1 MVNVSISEFVMLLV
15 VPFWLRCFQSCVWVL
30 NSKVW
35 HQKKEVSLILSLI
48 MLQEMYV
55 LSPAGVDYATFGPGY
70 SSLKRYQLESSMGAQ
85 AMIQHGGISLVFVRK
100 II

>member
-1 MVNVSISEFVMLLV
+1 
-15 VPFWLRCFQSCVWVL
+15 
-30 NSKVW
+30 
-35 HQKKEVSLILSLI
+35 

-55 LSPAGVDYATFGPGY
+55 LSPPGVDYATFDRGY
-70 SSLKRYQLESSMGAQ
+70 SSLKSYQLESSMGAQ